1 MNEKY
6 EHVKDL
12 YNKNQYFKDAIGWYK
27 EIYVYPFHTRI
38 INAIFMIIFGLGIF
52 ISFQLVSGLLPLHKI
67 ENIVYARDR
76 EEDDMSYFTKLSE
89 KNENPFSV
97 VGKKL
102 SEQYVAI
109 REGADYPIKNIK
121 ILNDDISNVK
131 YMSSNKVFLEF
142 EKNNIKDNKN
152 SKLHYFLNNLS
163 SNIKITKSYFVQEND
178 TDLKRKIQKI
188 FLPEKVKNKVIVEFE
203 RTSELGNRKM
213 RAEVSFAVKM
223 NIKTS
228 GHGGE
233 TISNKIHK
241 FLSSNLSK
249 KYIEGYKNI
258 VGFEDS
264 EYDPRIQFVVT
275 SYDSTEIAD

>member
-27 EIYVYPFHTRI
+27 EIYVYPFHTRVV
-38 INAIFMIIFGLGIF
+38 NAIFMIIFGLGIY
-52 ISFQLVSGLLPLHKI
+52 ISFQLVSSLLPLHKI

-76 EEDDMSYFTKLSE
+76 EEDDASYFTKLSE

-102 SEQYVAI
+102 SEQYVII
-109 REGADYPIKNIK
+109 RESADYPVKNIK
-121 ILNDDISNVK
+121 LLNDDMANVK
-131 YMSSNKVFLEF
+131 YMSSTKVSLEF
-142 EKNNIKDNKN
+142 EKSNIKDNKN
-152 SKLHYFLNNLS
+152 SKLYYFLNNLS
-163 SNIKITKSYFVQEND
+163 SSVKIIKSYFIQEND
-178 TDLKRKIQKI
+178 VDMARKVQKI
-188 FLPEKVKNKVIVEFE
+188 FLPEKMKNKVIIEFE
-203 RTSELGNRKM
+203 TTSELGNKKM
-213 RAEVSFAVKM
+213 RAEISFVVKM

-228 GHGGE
+228 GHSGE

-249 KYIEGYKNI
+249 KYIESYKNI

-264 EYDPRIQFVVT
+264 EYDPRIQFIIT
-275 SYDSTEIAD
+275 SYDVSEISE